1 MQDHY
6 ESCRISTIA
15 LSALVSESALLVS
28 LKDQIVIS
36 VEVFMKLSGLM
47 VPAKRKG
54 VLLS

>member
-36 VEVFMKLSGLM
+36 VEVFMKSSGLM